1 MNLAADFL
9 ADILDDK
16 KNSHLNKIFDETG
29 EICQG
34 TILFGSEAEQIPILK
49 PMKKKMSPSL
59 ILTAKKSKVSDI
71 PLVSSA
77 NASSTFVQTS
87 TGSATKIDVSS
98 MMTVMQNMSTNE
110 KSYRCSFCGEEIKT
124 QSSMKRHIETK
135 HLPSPDF
142 KCLNCDYSCK
152 QKNNLKRHYMTK
164 HGMPEPAAQGMM
176 LAL

>member
-16 KNSHLNKIFDETG
+16 RNSHLNKIFDETG

-59 ILTAKKSKVSDI
+59 ILTAKKSKVGDI

-77 NASSTFVQTS
+77 NASSTVVQTS

-124 QSSMKRHIETK
+124 HSSMKRHIETK

-164 HGMPEPAAQGMM
+164 HCMPEPAAQGMM